1 MGTPM
6 SDQTYINQQWLETN
20 PLTTETVLTYFALSP
35 FYDRSSLNEILK
47 MQTQFTNF
55 LDFSKKLTEL
65 NGVKYLVDQRND
77 VFFIYKIHKQKDNED
92 LLDFYYVLFG
102 KIYKGATTNGIFRT
116 RVFNL
121 LFFINESLPKYL
133 KRRRFSAVEGFK
145 MKSDE
150 EIGAKESEETV
161 EDKEIAEHV
170 IRDIYTG

>member
-20 PLTTETVLTYFALSP
+20 PLTAETVLTYFALSP

-65 NGVKYLVDQRND
+65 NGVKYLIDQRND
-77 VFFIYKIHKQKDNED
+77 IFFIYKIHKQKDNED

-102 KIYKGATTNGIFRT
+102 TIYKGATTNGIFRT

-170 IRDIYTG
+170 IRDIYTS